1 VLVLRLEF
9 NFRFFEVVLEGLRR
23 AEFLGANPTLTSGSC
38 RVASGL
44 LSCRLSID
52 A

>member
-1 VLVLRLEF
+1 LEF
-9 NFRFFEVVLEGLRR
+9 NLRFFEVVLEGLRR
-23 AEFLGANPTLTSGSC
+23 AEFLGANPTPTSGSS
-38 RVASGL
+38 VASGL